1 MSTILKKN
9 KTKFSA
15 DDREMIKYCIPL
27 VLSFILLLVLN
38 ICWGQNWIDS
48 DMSAEM
54 VFSDLMGK
62 TGHYIATDNWYYST
76 EFRILYTQLIF
87 VPLLRIIPNWAVVRV
102 ITNMITYVI
111 LILSY
116 IFMMKGYEK
125 KYVYLSASVLLLPIS
140 EAIAQHVQM
149 GNTYMPHLILMFLA
163 VGLVRKLDTEESKN
177 LKVLWWV
184 LLIVLSI
191 ICGASGVRYFLIIY
205 APLILTAFLRGYV
218 KCGIKEGAL
227 KLWRNDLGLIKIS
240 IFSSAAAF
248 AGYLYNAIIIRKT
261 YQFTTYETLS
271 FATINHGIW
280 YERVASVFGCL
291 LEIFGY
297 IPGGSV
303 LSLRGVVT
311 MAAFVMIFLVYILV
325 KRTSGDVFGGSGA
338 LGRDDPYTAEDTA
351 DMFFIHFFIT
361 GFAVMAFFLTFTDT
375 TLTPRYFSTCI
386 YMALPVLVI
395 WLTREGDEAVRQVFM
410 IALAGCLMLSTLKI
424 SYSMATTDKN
434 AARREVVEYLR
445 SDPLKFGSSGYSLFA
460 DSNVLMELSDGKL
473 TVSALTD
480 DLSDRFRWSTA
491 VMFPDVLRED
501 VQDRVPTHFCV
512 FPEGTD
518 ISSLNL
524 DGVYQYDSTVA
535 GYDIYCGPVYEF

>member
-1 MSTILKKN
+1 M
-9 KTKFSA
+9 A
-15 DDREMIKYCIPL
+15 DDREMIKFCIPL
-27 VLSFILLLVLN
+27 GLSFVLLLVLN
-38 ICWGQNWIDS
+38 ILWGQNWIDT

-54 VFSDLMGK
+54 VFSDLLGD
-62 TGHYIATDNWYYST
+62 TGHYIASDNWYYST

-87 VPLLRIIPNWAVVRV
+87 VPLLRIIPSWAAVRV

-116 IFMMKGYEK
+116 FFMMKGYEK
-125 KYVYLSASVLLLPIS
+125 KYVALTSAVLLLPIS

-149 GNTYMPHLILMFLA
+149 GNTYMPHLILMFLS
-163 VGLVRKLDTEESKN
+163 VGLVRKLDREESKN
-177 LKVLWWV
+177 LRILWWI
-184 LLIVLSI
+184 LLIILSI

-205 APLILTAFLRGYV
+205 APLIITAFLRAYV

-227 KLWRNDLGLIKIS
+227 KKWREELGLIKIA
-240 IFSSAAAF
+240 IISSAAAF
-248 AGYLYNAIIIRKT
+248 AGYLYNSIIIRQT

-311 MAAFVMIFLVYILV
+311 MVAFVMIFLMYVLV
-325 KRTSGDVFGGSGA
+325 KRTSADVFGGSGA
-338 LGRDDPYTAEDTA
+338 LGRDDPYTTEDTA
-351 DMFFIHFFIT
+351 DMFFIHYFVS
-361 GFAVMAFFLTFTDT
+361 GFAIMAFFLIFTDT

-395 WLTREGDEAVRQVFM
+395 WLIREGDEAVRKVFM
-410 IALAGCLMLSTLKI
+410 IVLAGCLMLATLKI

-434 AARREVVEYLR
+434 AARREVVQHIM
-445 SDPLKFGSSGYSLFA
+445 SDPMKYGHFGYSLFA
-460 DSNVLMELSDGKL
+460 DSNVMMELSDGRL
-473 TVSALTD
+473 TVLPLTE
-480 DLSDRFRWSTA
+480 DLSDIFRWSTA
-491 VMFPDVLRED
+491 VFFPDEFRES
-501 VQDRVPTHFCV
+501 VMDRVPERFCV
-512 FPEGTD
+512 LPEGTD
-518 ISSLNL
+518 VSSLNL
-524 DGVYQYDSTVA
+524 TGTYQYDSTVA

>member
-1 MSTILKKN
+1 M
-9 KTKFSA
+9 A
-15 DDREMIKYCIPL
+15 DDREKIKYVVPL
-27 VLSFILLLVLN
+27 CLSFVLLLVLN
-38 ICWGQNWIDS
+38 ILWGQNWIDT

-54 VFSDLMGK
+54 VFSDFLGD
-62 TGHYIATDNWYYST
+62 TGHYIASTNWYYST

-87 VPLLRIIPNWAVVRV
+87 VPLLKIIPSWAVVRV

-116 IFMMKGYEK
+116 FFMMKGYER
-125 KYVYLSASVLLLPIS
+125 KYIYLTSAVLLLPIS

-149 GNTYMPHLILMFLA
+149 GNTYMPHMILMFLSI
-163 VGLVRKLDTEESKN
+163 GLVRRVEAEETAGRKAI
-177 LKVLWWV
+177 WYI

-205 APLILTAFLRGYV
+205 APLLITAFLRAYV

-227 KLWRNDLGLIKIS
+227 KKWRGELGLFKIAVV
-240 IFSSAAAF
+240 SSAAAF
-248 AGYLYNAIIIRKT
+248 AGYIFNSIVIRQS

-271 FATINHGIW
+271 FATINNGIW

-311 MAAFVMIFLVYILV
+311 MIAFVLIVLMYLLV
-325 KRTSGDVFGGSGA
+325 KRTSEDVFGGSGA
-338 LGRDDPYTAEDTA
+338 LGRDDVYTDADMA
-351 DMFFIHFFIT
+351 DMFFIHYFIA

-386 YMALPVLVI
+386 YMALPILII
-395 WLTREGDEAVRQVFM
+395 WLDRESEPAVKKVF
-410 IALAGCLMLSTLKI
+410 ILILAGCLALSTLKI
-424 SYSMATTDKN
+424 SYSMATNDKN
-434 AARREVVEYLR
+434 EARREVVEYIL
-445 SDPLKFGSSGYSLFA
+445 SDPGKFGSRGYSFFA

-473 TVSALTD
+473 TVKALTED
-480 DLSDRFRWSTA
+480 SFSVFKWSTA
-491 VMFPDVLRED
+491 VSFTGEQTIMITDSLPDY
-501 VQDRVPTHFCV
+501 FYI

-518 ISSLNL
+518 VSGV
-524 DGVYQYDSTVA
+524 DGTLHFASTVA
-535 GYDIYCGPVYEF
+535 GYDIYTGYIFQGIN